1 MNLKLWRD
9 SWAGALKSVIANTQP
24 VSQGTM
30 QSELR
35 REECRVRR
43 DESRGF
49 IHLGGWRTPLS
60 KWEETKMGA
69 DVNQVVIR
77 KSET

>member
-1 MNLKLWRD
+1 
-9 SWAGALKSVIANTQP
+9 
-24 VSQGTM
+24 M
-30 QSELR
+30 QFEFR

-49 IHLGGWRTPLS
+49 IYLGGWRILLL
-60 KWEETKMGA
+60 KWEEIKMGV

-77 KSET
+77 KLEM